1 VSSIGDVFTGKTP
14 STSNKNFWNGNI
26 PFITPA
32 DINKTKYV
40 YRTERHVTLSGA
52 EQSRILPKNTVLIV
66 CIGST
71 IGKIALTD
79 KDSVTNQQINSIIC
93 NKDSVEP
100 EFVYYSILFRS
111 SLLKSFSGIAA
122 VPIVKKSLF
131 EQFKVPIPPVSE
143 QKAIIQVLGIVDS
156 AIELADTVIAKT
168 ERLKKGLMQQLLT
181 RGIGHTEYKETKL
194 GKIPRDWLVKRI
206 GDVCKVV
213 TGGTPSTQHPEYFG
227 GNVKWL
233 KSGDIKKLY
242 MYDTEEKI
250 TQLGIEKS
258 NAKIHPAC
266 SVAIALSGRGQT
278 RGRTTVLKEPMACS
292 QSVAIMILNSELK
305 PEYLHYNLSN
315 RYMEIRNLTG
325 NLDRSGLNLSI
336 VSDIQIPV
344 PSIAEQEEIALVLI
358 TVDKRIELEKE
369 EKMRLG
375 HIRQGLMDLLLNG
388 KIRIKVD

>member
-1 VSSIGDVFTGKTP
+1 
-14 STSNKNFWNGNI
+14 
-26 PFITPA
+26 
-32 DINKTKYV
+32 
-40 YRTERHVTLSGA
+40 
-52 EQSRILPKNTVLIV
+52 
-66 CIGST
+66 
-71 IGKIALTD
+71 
-79 KDSVTNQQINSIIC
+79 
-93 NKDSVEP
+93 
-100 EFVYYSILFRS
+100 
-111 SLLKSFSGIAA
+111 
-122 VPIVKKSLF
+122 
-131 EQFKVPIPPVSE
+131 
-143 QKAIIQVLGIVDS
+143 
-156 AIELADTVIAKT
+156 
-168 ERLKKGLMQQLLT
+168 MQQLLT